1 MGNSLIQMVGTG
13 TSPAQAATISGSIQS
28 GQTALGT
35 TQGTAFAIFNNYTH
49 FSTTAAGT
57 GAVLPPVS
65 ATVGLATQLGD
76 EFDVYNNGA
85 NALLV
90 YPPLGGAIGTIAV
103 NTALS
108 VPSGKGAKFALL
120 TITGTV
126 ALYGA
131 ILSA

>member
-13 TSPAQAATISGSIQS
+13 TSPAQAAAISGSVLT
-28 GQTALGT
+28 GQTAIGT
-35 TQGTAFAIFNNYTH
+35 TQGTAFAVFQNYTH
-49 FSTTAAGT
+49 FSTVALNT

-65 ATVGLATQLGD
+65 ATAGLATQQGD
-76 EFDVYNNGA
+76 EFEVYNNGA
-85 NALLV
+85 NPLAV
-90 YPPLGGAIGTIAV
+90 YPPVGGAIGTIAA
-103 NTALS
+103 NTALA
-108 VPSGKGAKFALL
+108 VPAGKGAKFVLL